1 MRLPVPG
8 PAAARWWHLHP
19 AGAALGVALA
29 ALGFTPSLIPRT
41 GLLQGVVSGVLLA
54 TGYLVG
60 VLLGRLARPL
70 APTISRPTRRL
81 GWLVLGAAL
90 VGTGVVA
97 VVLGSQWQDEQ
108 AALLGTAP
116 PGTWWL
122 AVPVTLAVFVVLLA
136 VVRGV
141 RALPRLPRR
150 LVVGIAVV
158 VLVLAAVSVAGIP
171 GVNPARAALDPAFA
185 VQDDGV
191 FGGATRPTSPRR
203 SGSPASSVSWESL
216 GRGGRTFVSSGPTPR
231 ALAEAGGRAAVEPIR
246 VYVGLGTSEDAA
258 ERARVAVDEL
268 RRTGAFDR
276 PVLAVVTTTGTGFV
290 DAEAM
295 DALELAWA
303 GDTAIVT
310 SQYSL
315 MPSGLSFLL
324 DGDRVAEAGRTMF
337 DAVRAAVD
345 ALPPGRPR
353 PEVVVFGESLGSV
366 GSQAAFDSLDDV
378 RARADGAVWNGPPGS
393 APLHRSIVAGRDPG
407 SPETRPVVGNGE
419 TVRFGGGSATPF
431 LTGIRDSTPIGIP
444 AAPWPDPRVVYLRHP
459 SDPVVWWS
467 PRLLSE
473 RPTWLA
479 EPRGDDVLPSV
490 RWYPLVTFWQVTM
503 DMIRA
508 QEVPFG
514 HGHNYGPESLDA
526 WTAVVPPPGWTPVD
540 TARVRAVQEAGGLP
554 RPGG

>member
-1 MRLPVPG
+1 MIVGRPTLVRVPR

-41 GLLQGVVSGVLLA
+41 GLSQGLVSGVLLA
-54 TGYLVG
+54 AGYLIG

-70 APTISRPTRRL
+70 TPTISRPTRRI
-81 GWLVLGAAL
+81 GWVVLGAAL
-90 VGTGVVA
+90 VAAGVVA

-116 PGTWWL
+116 PARWWL

-136 VVRGV
+136 LVRGV

-150 LVVGIAVV
+150 LVVGIVVV
-158 VLVLAAVSVAGIP
+158 VLALAVVSVAGIP
-171 GVNPARAALDPAFA
+171 GVNPARSALDPAFA
-185 VQDDGV
+185 AQNDGV
-191 FGGATRPTSPRR
+191 FGGATRPASPLR
-203 SGSPASSVSWESL
+203 SGSPASPVSWGSL
-216 GRGGRTFVSSGPTPR
+216 GRGGRTFVSSGPSPE
-231 ALAEAGGRAAVEPIR
+231 ALADAADRPAVEPIR
-246 VYVGLGTSEDAA
+246 VYVGLLSSEDAA
-258 ERARVAVDEL
+258 KRARIAVDEL

-276 PVLAVVTTTGTGFV
+276 PVIAVVTTTGTGFV

-295 DALELAWA
+295 DALELAWG

-324 DGDRVAEAGRTMF
+324 DGDRVAEAGTTMF

-353 PEVVVFGESLGSV
+353 PRVVVFGESLGSV

-393 APLHRSIVAGRDPG
+393 APLHRSVVASRDPG
-407 SPETRPVVGNGE
+407 SPEVRPVVGNGE
-419 TVRFGGGSATPF
+419 TVRFGGGPATPF
-431 LTGIRDSTPIGIP
+431 LTTFP
-444 AAPWPDPRVVYLRHP
+444 AAPWPDPRVVYLQHP

-467 PRLLSE
+467 PRLLVE

-526 WTAVVPPPGWTPVD
+526 WMAVVPPPGWTPAD
-540 TARVRAVQEAGGLP
+540 TARVHAVQEAGGLP
-554 RPGG
+554 RPGA